1 MTAQRTFQPLTGR
14 KDRCDVP
21 GFHDQDEVL
30 IMEYKASNNIVA
42 VIAEFLMTGPILDHF
57 EFPRLHYP
65 NIPGYKPEYYRKMG
79 LLIKE
84 GTVPVYVDEDAPK
97 NAAAYYQQKGNR
109 LYLAKETAKLGT
121 AERWSTVVHETTHII
136 QDWKKWKLSLAEIE
150 ADAHFAQALF
160 MHYKGAAFG
169 GDFLTVY
176 AAAAKAYAS
185 GDKKEYKKLIGEMY
199 LRVNEKY
206 KDKDGYENMQKK
218 TRTDG
223 I

>member
-1 MTAQRTFQPLTGR
+1 MNRFGGGR
-14 KDRCDVP
+14 YKVKGRNAPGSQAKGVIMKYEAGKD
-21 GFHDQDEVL
+21 
-30 IMEYKASNNIVA
+30 IVA

-65 NIPGYKPEYYRKMG
+65 NVAGYKPEYYRKIG

-84 GTVPVYVDEDAPK
+84 GTVPVFVDEDAPK
-97 NAAAYYQQKGNR
+97 NAAAYYQPKANR
-109 LYLAKETAKLGT
+109 LCLAAGTAKLGT
-121 AERWSTVVHETTHII
+121 AERWSTVVHEATHVI
-136 QDWKKWKLSLAEIE
+136 QDWKKWRVSLSEME

-176 AAAAKAYAS
+176 AAAARAYAS

-206 KDKDGYENMQKK
+206 KDKEGYENMLKK
-218 TRTDG
+218 TRADG